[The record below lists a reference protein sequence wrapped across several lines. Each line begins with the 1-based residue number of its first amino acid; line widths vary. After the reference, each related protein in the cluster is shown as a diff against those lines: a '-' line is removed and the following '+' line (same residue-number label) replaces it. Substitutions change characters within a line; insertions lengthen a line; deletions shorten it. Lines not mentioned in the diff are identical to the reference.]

1 MNFLN
6 IWQYTCL
13 SFVRINTIRAII
25 IYLTVFYGTFNEI
38 RGVIFI
44 MLKLRLLLL
53 LLTVN
58 YLTQSWYLW
67 CYFGFQACKMS
78 IQQMDK

>member
-13 SFVRINTIRAII
+13 LFVRINTISAII
-25 IYLTVFYGTFNEI
+25 IYFTVFYGTFNKI

-53 LLTVN
+53 LHTVN
-58 YLTQSWYLW
+58 YLTQSWNVW